1 MTPDTTAYQGLSLEQ
16 WRDIAQTNEQIDRMN
31 KEQLAVLTKELYK
44 HLTLTAAAYERQRE
58 FFLPYYREA
67 VIGDM
72 TSWSD

>member
-1 MTPDTTAYQGLSLEQ
+1 MKISEQTGLTIEQ
-16 WRDIAQTNEQIDRMN
+16 WQEIAQVSERIDAMS
-31 KEQLAVLTKELYK
+31 KDDLATMAKELYK

>member
-1 MTPDTTAYQGLSLEQ
+1 MTPETTAYQGLSLEQ
-16 WRDIAQTNEQIDRMN
+16 WRDIAQTNEQIDRMT

-44 HLTLTAAAYERQRE
+44 HLSIATAAYEKQRD

-72 TSWSD
+72 VKWSD